1 MLKCKPAELQSKTK
15 LEREMKVSIEWIL
28 KSVNYSFPKTV
39 DETSSFIL
47 TKLIQIFRRR
57 MFLMKI
63 ENLRLLVFSRLD
75 FFFSLWT
82 RISSSIWKIANIF
95 QWNKLFEIRRLSTF
109 AYIFIIRPF
118 IISRVVKHF
127 VKNRI
132 SSFMEFGNNKRGILK
147 FSKTYQ
153 WIKFVYTRL
162 IFVLYYKL

>member
-39 DETSSFIL
+39 DETSTFIL

-75 FFFSLWT
+75 FFFLSLSELESV
-82 RISSSIWKIANIF
+82 RRYGKLPIFSS
-95 QWNKLFEIRRLSTF
+95 EINF
-109 AYIFIIRPF
+109 
-118 IISRVVKHF
+118 
-127 VKNRI
+127 
-132 SSFMEFGNNKRGILK
+132 LK
-147 FSKTYQ
+147 FVDYQ
-153 WIKFVYTRL
+153 LSLTFL
-162 IFVLYYKL
+162 LFVLLLFHVSWNILSRTEYPVLWNLEIINAEY